1 MKTRTAWSSSKSW
14 FVFSWVVTTKMPSQ
28 KCSHQNALT
37 KMLSAECPH
46 QNALSR
52 MPSPKCPHQN
62 ALTKMTSPSFQPPM
76 ASNVF
81 RPGLMFLR
89 SVNFLKEPLPQFSSR
104 SLYSSRDL
112 LVKQN
117 QGVGRRESLKCP
129 LCLSLPQ
136 IFIYFT
142 SCCTSVETSKTIV
155 KLLTIAGHFI
165 PILWHIFIECSHAL
179 NEFDP

>member
-1 MKTRTAWSSSKSW
+1 MA
-14 FVFSWVVTTKMPSQ
+14 TTTPLNKFCLI
-28 KCSHQNALT
+28 CSHANEDKNSLIIIKKLVRLFLGSNHQNALT
-37 KMLSAECPH
+37 KMLSPECPH

-52 MPSPKCPHQN
+52 MPSPKCSQQN

-112 LVKQN
+112 LFKQN
-117 QGVGRRESLKCP
+117 QHVGRRESLKCP

-165 PILWHIFIECSHAL
+165 PIL
-179 NEFDP
+179 